1 MLNIQKCTIWFL
13 PIIVICGIFYPMLG
27 YLVVAM
33 MVFFLP
39 FSFFKKRAWCWN
51 MCPRGAFLDLG
62 MAKLSPNRPTPK
74 VFSKTWFRWL
84 ILGLLMAILAYRMAA
99 SGGVLMTIGAIFV
112 SICIITTVIAVILA
126 LVFRHRAWC
135 AICPM
140 GTLQDQIGKL
150 NPRKS

>member
-1 MLNIQKCTIWFL
+1 
-13 PIIVICGIFYPMLG
+13 
-27 YLVVAM
+27 
-33 MVFFLP
+33 
-39 FSFFKKRAWCWN
+39 